1 MMFKELFQSRKIKR
15 PTAVLMLVIILVWL
29 SGCASNQ
36 PQEATLV
43 KPVAPTATVEET
55 PIYLNPDLSPEER
68 AEDLLAQMTLEE
80 KLGQM
85 TLIEKGSLLTGDIS
99 RYFLGGI
106 LSGGGGYPA
115 GYNTPEGWRDMVVE
129 FQAEALETRLGIPI
143 IYGVDAVHGHNN
155 VEGAVI
161 FPHNIGLG
169 ATANP
174 DLVEKIGEIT
184 ALETSATAIKWNY
197 APVLAVVQD
206 IRWGR
211 TYESYGEDPELVSM
225 LGEAY
230 IRGLQ
235 GDNLSAPASVAATA
249 KHFVGDGGTG
259 WGTST
264 TANYMIDQGDTI
276 VDEETLREVHLA
288 PYYPALE
295 AGARIVMVS
304 FSSWNG
310 EKMHGNNYLINT
322 VLKEE
327 MGFDGFVVS
336 DWQGIDQVADNY
348 YDAVVQSINAG
359 VDMNMVPYNANL
371 YIFSLQS
378 AVENGDIPEERIN
391 DAVRRILTVKFE
403 MGLFEHPYL
412 EGLDV
417 SVVGSDQHRA
427 VAQEAVSQSLVL
439 LQNENDALPID
450 KDAVVFVAGLDADDI
465 GVQSGGWTIEWQG
478 RSGYIT
484 PGTSII
490 DGLEEIGG
498 ENVHYNRFGKF
509 EQFNQQGD
517 VGIVVIGESPYAEG
531 VGDSDDLGL
540 SETDIGLIERV
551 RSQVDK
557 LVVVLISGRPLIITE
572 QLGLADAWVAAWLPG
587 TEGQGV
593 AMNLYGEHP
602 FTGKLPVSW
611 PRSMDQLPFNQTGAE
626 PLFPFG
632 YGLQTD

>member
-1 MMFKELFQSRKIKR
+1 MKKLTTIWIF
-15 PTAVLMLVIILVWL
+15 VLLLIGF
-29 SGCASNQ
+29 SACAS
-36 PQEATLV
+36 PSQEAPEPNITS
-43 KPVAPTATVEET
+43 APLEATET
-55 PIYLNPDLSPEER
+55 PPPVYLNPDFTPEER
-68 AEDLLAQMTLEE
+68 AENLLAQMTLEE

-85 TLIEKGSLLTGDIS
+85 TLIEKGSLLNGDIA
-99 RYFLGGI
+99 RYFLGGV

-115 GYNTPEGWRDMVVE
+115 GYNSPEGWRDMVVE

-155 VEGAVI
+155 VKGAVI

-174 DLVEKIGEIT
+174 DLVEQIGEIT

-211 TYESYGEDPELVSM
+211 TYESYGEDPDLVAL

-235 GDNLSAPASVAATA
+235 GEDLSDPTSVAATP
-249 KHFVGDGGTG
+249 KHFVGDGGTA
-259 WGTST
+259 WGSST

-276 VDEETLREVHLA
+276 LDEDTLREVHLA

-295 AGARIVMVS
+295 AGAKIVMVS

-310 EKMHGNNYLINT
+310 EKMHGNDYLINT

-336 DWQGIDQVADNY
+336 DWQGIDQVAENY

-371 YIFSLQS
+371 YLYSLQS
-378 AVENGDIPEERIN
+378 AVENGDIPEERID

-403 MGLFEHPYL
+403 MGLFDDPYL

-417 SVVGSDQHRA
+417 SIVGSDQHRA

-450 KDAVVFVAGLDADDI
+450 KDAVVFVAGIDADNI

-478 RSGYIT
+478 RSGYVT
-484 PGTSII
+484 TGTSVLE
-490 DGLEEIGG
+490 GLEEIGG
-498 ENVHYNRFGKF
+498 QNVFYNRFGKF
-509 EQFNQQGD
+509 EQFDQQGEIG
-517 VGIVVIGESPYAEG
+517 VVVIGESPYAEG

-551 RSQVDK
+551 RTQVDK
-557 LVVVLISGRPLIITE
+557 LVVVLISGRPLIITD
-572 QLGLADAWVAAWLPG
+572 QLDLADAWVAAWLPG

-593 AMNLYGEHP
+593 ASNLYGEHP

-632 YGLQTD
+632 YGLHTD